1 MDAKLRL
8 DIYRKV
14 ILSRRLEERIA
25 ELIKSGQAGG
35 FMHPGVGQEA
45 LQVAAI
51 AALRPDDYMMYAHR
65 GVAYWVARGIPLDRI
80 LCDLAG
86 KDRGGV
92 MHVVDPGRGVLGES
106 GTLGG

>member
-1 MDAKLRL
+1 MPDRMGETPMMDEKLRL
-8 DIYRKV
+8 DMYRKM

-51 AALRPDDYMMYAHR
+51 CCP
-65 GVAYWVARGIPLDRI
+65 
-80 LCDLAG
+80 
-86 KDRGGV
+86 
-92 MHVVDPGRGVLGES
+92 
-106 GTLGG
+106 TLG